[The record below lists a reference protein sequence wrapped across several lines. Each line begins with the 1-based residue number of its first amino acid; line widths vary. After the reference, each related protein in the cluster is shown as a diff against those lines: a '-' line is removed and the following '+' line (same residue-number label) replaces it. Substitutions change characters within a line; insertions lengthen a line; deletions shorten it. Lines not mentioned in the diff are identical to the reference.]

1 MTRTP
6 CRSSRDRQPF
16 SRDAKRSACPRR
28 SLAALIA
35 AACLVAATAG
45 LCPAAE
51 IYVAPSGS
59 DDAAGTRDAPLA
71 TLQKAVDRAGPGDT
85 VLVRGGT
92 YRQAVRLTRSG
103 REGAP
108 IRLMAVPGETVVL
121 SGTRKVPGPWRKHQG
136 AIYATTLDT
145 KSIQLFAG
153 GAMMMEARW
162 PNITLADVLTAKAW
176 AETDKGSRYG
186 TVVDPDL
193 AKTGIDWTG
202 AVATLNVAHQFFT
215 WTRTVEGHT
224 AGSDRFTYA
233 KDLDGITH
241 YADKTG
247 PWEDDRYFLT
257 GRLEALDTPGEWFR
271 DDAGT
276 LYLWAP
282 GGGDPSAADVE
293 VKVRDYALEA
303 KDADYLVIEGFHFF
317 AATFRLD
324 GCDHCVIDGCHL
336 RFPTCARRIADTA
349 APDECAAE
357 TLVAGSDNVVRNV
370 SLAWTPGSGLSVQGQ
385 RNTVENGLVH
395 DTCWLGSLR
404 DMPLLQRNTAREG
417 QAAPCITRHA
427 TVFNG
432 GNALIGFRGWGG
444 HVIEYNHAYNGGLAC
459 KDVAL
464 IYSGGPS
471 TAGCVVRYN
480 WAHGCRTRERTRS
493 GLAGGLG
500 IRGDDQTRS
509 LTVHHNVVWDCG
521 RDGIIVKGDHNR
533 VCHNTVLAIGSA
545 DTPGN
550 SISLHVAPEPKKWWR
565 QQFPLLEVQ
574 NAHSL
579 IADNAALTIT
589 GDARGTPFRFAE
601 NLDHNYQGRDPGL
614 VDPAHF
620 DFRPRPDS
628 PLVDAGRVVEGITG
642 PIVGKAPDIGAYEAG
657 APRWVPGYRNAI
669 RVLPDGPPSG
679 TMLRVRVLL
688 AMPPLAP
695 VTVEAGGEG
704 GAAVSPERL
713 VFTPETWHRPQTLA
727 VRGGAAGRVRL
738 RIADL
743 GLDETVDPAGLDPR
757 DGARLPFRTTP

>member
-1 MTRTP
+1 VL
-6 CRSSRDRQPF
+6 
-16 SRDAKRSACPRR
+16 
-28 SLAALIA
+28 SLLA
-35 AACLVAATAG
+35 VTAT
-45 LCPAAE
+45 PAAE
-51 IYVAPSGS
+51 IYVAPTGS

-71 TLQKAVDRAGPGDT
+71 SIQKAVDRAGPGDT
-85 VLVRGGT
+85 VVVRGGT
-92 YRQAVRLTRSG
+92 YRQATRLTRSG

-108 IRLMAVPGETVVL
+108 IRLRAMPGETVIL
-121 SGTRKVPGPWRKHQG
+121 SGTRKVTGPWRKHQA
-136 AIYATTLDT
+136 AIYAT
-145 KSIQLFAG
+145 KVEGKVIQLFVDG
-153 GAMMMEARW
+153 KMMMEARW
-162 PNITLADVLTAKAW
+162 PNISLADVLTPKAW
-176 AETDKGSRYG
+176 AETAKGSRYG

-215 WTRTVEGHT
+215 WTRTVESHR

-233 KDLDGITH
+233 KDLEGITH

-257 GRLEALDTPGEWFR
+257 GKLEALDTPGEWFH

-282 GGGDPSAADVE
+282 GGDDPSAMNVE
-293 VKVRDYALEA
+293 VKVRNYAIEA
-303 KDADYLVIEGFHFF
+303 KGADYLVIEGFHFF
-317 AATFRLD
+317 ASTFRLD

-336 RFPTCARRIADTA
+336 QFPTYARRIADTA

-357 TLVAGSDNVVRNV
+357 THVTGNDNVIRNV
-370 SLAWTPGSGLSVQGQ
+370 SLAWTPVSGLAVRGQ
-385 RNTVENGLVH
+385 RNTVENSLIH

-404 DMPLLQRNTAREG
+404 EMPLIQRNTAREG
-417 QAAPCITRHA
+417 ETAPCVTRYT

-432 GNALIGFRGWGG
+432 GNALIGYRGWGG

-480 WAHGCRTRERTRS
+480 WAHGCRTRERLRG

-521 RDGIIVKGDHNR
+521 RDGIIVKGDFNR
-533 VCHNTVLAIGSA
+533 VCHNTVLAIGSTDA
-545 DTPGN
+545 PGN
-550 SISLHVAPEPKKWWR
+550 YISLHVAAEPKKWWR
-565 QQFPLLEVQ
+565 RQFPLLPVQ

-589 GDARGTPFRFAE
+589 GDARGTPFRFPE
-601 NLDHNYQGRDPGL
+601 RMDHNYQGRDLGL
-614 VDPAHF
+614 VNPAGL

-642 PIVGKAPDIGAYEAG
+642 PFVGKAPDIGAYEAG

-669 RVLPDGPPSG
+669 RMLPEGPPSG
-679 TMLRVRVLL
+679 TMHRLRVLL

-695 VTVEAGGEG
+695 VTVKATGEG
-704 GAAVSPERL
+704 GAAVSPKRL
-713 VFTPETWHRPQTLA
+713 VFTPETWHRPQTLT
-727 VRGGAAGRVRL
+727 VRGSTNRSHVRL
-738 RIADL
+738 TIADL

-757 DGARLPFRTTP
+757 NGVRLPFRTVP